1 MKKLLVM
8 IQYITYQYNN
18 KNLLKLYMKKVKS
31 FFQVKKPGDYLKY
44 EIMGFILL
52 VVIIAL
58 MMVYL
63 PRIFGEKEDNN

>member
-1 MKKLLVM
+1 
-8 IQYITYQYNN
+8 
-18 KNLLKLYMKKVKS
+18 MKKVKS

-58 MMVYL
+58 MMVYT
-63 PRIFGEKEDNN
+63 PIIFGEKEDNK